1 MSGGVATLQSDGQFL
16 SQRLAEAGLAG
27 PRRSVEQDH
36 SVAGHDVG
44 VHPLVG
50 EVEGGLDEPEQ
61 LGLDLRVVDEVLPG
75 TLELPVG
82 HDPVLGG
89 RHLLLPL
96 QADLLGLC
104 PGGLQLVT
112 PEPDL
117 LKF

>member
-1 MSGGVATLQSDGQFL
+1 M
-16 SQRLAEAGLAG
+16 E
-27 PRRSVEQDH
+27 ENH

-44 VHPLVG
+44 VHSLVG
-50 EVEGGLDEPEQ
+50 EVEGGLHEPEE

-89 RHLLLPL
+89 GHLLLPL

-104 PGGLQLVT
+104 SGGLQLVT
-112 PEPDL
+112 PEPAEFNLSLIFRLILFYKMKMLILICFYDH
-117 LKF
+117 KSHNK